1 MKKKV
6 SSNFVII
13 FLIIL
18 AVLLVGQLIG
28 FFFEMADMVKEI
40 KVP

>member
-1 MKKKV
+1 MKKKF
-6 SSNFVII
+6 STNFVIT

-18 AVLLVGQLIG
+18 AVLLLGQLIG
-28 FFFEMADMVKEI
+28 FIFEMTDMVKEI